1 MCRPSLIQA
10 GLFLGMALLA
20 VAGDRGVIND
30 PDGFTNVRAD
40 QRADAAV
47 VAKVKTGEPFEFE
60 SGDGDWWKVTLS
72 SGKSGWIHYSRIR
85 YHFTLDEI
93 PEKDE
98 ENSEVGDYAKARGF
112 DYCVTARGAAK
123 GELAEMKRF
132 FGITDTD
139 GAASEG
145 HNFYYNMV
153 IHLLGDEKLA
163 AFLSKQPLEYQLGVR
178 NQMGSFEDDSYMGR
192 HFPKTGK
199 LLCRK
204 EMVDWPSPDG
214 RYAIRKVFSDACAS
228 RESKIT
234 RAELIDKA
242 TGKAI
247 ADLTDADIGEGYH
260 REGKVMW
267 SPDSQRFAFFSGADG
282 SAAQTVVYQTDGRT
296 FTRTKQPELKLPDRD
311 ADDEVKG
318 AKPLWTFVEPLRW
331 EKPDVL
337 VLMHHEYFEILRP
350 DRTINSTG
358 RTYDI
363 TRNLTTGEATA
374 KVKRFDE

>member
-1 MCRPSLIQA
+1 MKAREVKRA
-10 GLFLGMALLA
+10 KLA
-20 VAGDRGVIND
+20 KRYQHKRDEIA
-30 PDGFTNVRAD
+30 
-40 QRADAAV
+40 
-47 VAKVKTGEPFEFE
+47 AKVKSGEPFEFE

-72 SGKSGWIHYSRIR
+72 SGKSGWMHYSRIQ

-139 GAASEG
+139 GAASES
-145 HNFYYNMV
+145 HSFYHSMV
-153 IHLLGDEKLA
+153 IHILGDEKLVS
-163 AFLSKQPLEYQLGVR
+163 FLGGQPLEYQLGVR

-204 EMVDWPSPDG
+204 EMVDWTSPDG
-214 RYAIRKVFSDACAS
+214 RYAIRKVFSHACAS
-228 RESKIT
+228 RESKVM
-234 RAELIDKA
+234 RAELVEKT
-242 TGKAI
+242 TGKVI
-247 ADLTDADIGEGYH
+247 TDLTDVDIGKGYH

-267 SPDSQRFAFFSGADG
+267 SPDSKCFAYFSGMDG
-282 SAAQTVVYQTDGRT
+282 SAAQTIVYQTDGRA
-296 FTRTKQPELKLPDRD
+296 FTRMNPPEVKFPGRD
-311 ADDEVKG
+311 ADEEIKG

-331 EKPDVL
+331 EKPDAL
-337 VLMHHEYFEILRP
+337 VLLHHEYYEILRP

-358 RTYDI
+358 RTHEI
-363 TRNLTTGEATA
+363 TRHLTTGEATV
-374 KVKRFDE
+374 KVKQYDD